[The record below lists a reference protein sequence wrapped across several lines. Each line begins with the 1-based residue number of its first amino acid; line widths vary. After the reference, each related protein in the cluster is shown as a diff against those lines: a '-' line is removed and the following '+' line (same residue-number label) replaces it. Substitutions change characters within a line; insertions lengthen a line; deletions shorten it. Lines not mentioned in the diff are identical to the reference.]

1 MPASH
6 YNDVDDDVD
15 DNDVDDGDDD
25 NDVDDG
31 DLMSRNIL
39 EQMMK
44 LQQDFKMQ
52 MKKQEQVPIIIKNIC
67 FSFHRPCLETHKKF
81 SWLLLSFENRDNV
94 LPEAFMTS
102 RKFIIVFVLTI
113 LRKEV
118 VGLGGL

>member
-6 YNDVDDDVD
+6 DNDVD
-15 DNDVDDGDDD
+15 DNDVDDGD
-25 NDVDDG
+25 
-31 DLMSRNIL
+31 LMMSRNIL

-67 FSFHRPCLETHKKF
+67 FSFHRPCLETHKRF

-118 VGLGGL
+118 VGL